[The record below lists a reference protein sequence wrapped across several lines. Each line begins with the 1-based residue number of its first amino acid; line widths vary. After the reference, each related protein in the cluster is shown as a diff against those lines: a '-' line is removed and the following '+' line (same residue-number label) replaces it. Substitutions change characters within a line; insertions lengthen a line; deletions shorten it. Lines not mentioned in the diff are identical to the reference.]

1 MKVYSKNR
9 GCEVIPDKNAVSL
22 ESLCNENLS
31 LNDDDNGD
39 DHNHNELLVVDDEK
53 MMKNLIMFL
62 MSQTLFKLREKFNV
76 TTKATR
82 FNNEK
87 FLNIIRT
94 DQKQRSDAIRK
105 SLKKNYRHS
114 LIILSSL
121 SCYNMLRS

>member
-9 GCEVIPDKNAVSL
+9 GCEVIPDKNGVSL
-22 ESLCNENLS
+22 ESLRNENLS
-31 LNDDDNGD
+31 LNDDDG

-82 FNNEK
+82 FVNEK
-87 FLNIIRT
+87 FLNIRT
-94 DQKQRSDAIRK
+94 DQKEHSDAIRK

>member
-1 MKVYSKNR
+1 MKVYSKNC
-9 GCEVIPDKNAVSL
+9 GCEVIPDKNGVSL
-22 ESLCNENLS
+22 ESVRNENLS
-31 LNDDDNGD
+31 LNDDDG

-82 FNNEK
+82 FINEK

-94 DQKQRSDAIRK
+94 DQKERSDAIQ
-105 SLKKNYRHS
+105 SLKKNYRHP
-114 LIILSSL
+114 LIIRSSL
-121 SCYNMLRS
+121 SCYNMLRG

>member
-9 GCEVIPDKNAVSL
+9 GCEVIPDKNGVSL
-22 ESLCNENLS
+22 ESLRNENLS
-31 LNDDDNGD
+31 LNDDDG

>member
-1 MKVYSKNR
+1 MNVYSKNR
-9 GCEVIPDKNAVSL
+9 GCEVIPDKNGVSL
-22 ESLCNENLS
+22 ESLRNENLS
-31 LNDDDNGD
+31 LNDDDG

-94 DQKQRSDAIRK
+94 DQKERSDAIRK

>member
-9 GCEVIPDKNAVSL
+9 GCEVIPDKNGVSL
-22 ESLCNENLS
+22 ESVRNENLS
-31 LNDDDNGD
+31 LNDDDG

-82 FNNEK
+82 FVNEK

-94 DQKQRSDAIRK
+94 DQKERSDAIHK
-105 SLKKNYRHS
+105 SLKKNYRHP
-114 LIILSSL
+114 LIIRSSL
-121 SCYNMLRS
+121 SCYNMLRG

>member
-9 GCEVIPDKNAVSL
+9 GCEVIPDKNGVSL
-22 ESLCNENLS
+22 ESLRNENLS
-31 LNDDDNGD
+31 LNDDDG

-94 DQKQRSDAIRK
+94 DQKERSDAIRK

>member
-9 GCEVIPDKNAVSL
+9 GCEVIPDKNGVSL
-22 ESLCNENLS
+22 ESLRNENLS
-31 LNDDDNGD
+31 LNDDDG
-39 DHNHNELLVVDDEK
+39 DHNHNELLVVEDEK

-94 DQKQRSDAIRK
+94 DQKERSDAIRK

>member
-9 GCEVIPDKNAVSL
+9 GCEVIPDKNGVSL
-22 ESLCNENLS
+22 ESLRNENLS
-31 LNDDDNGD
+31 LNDDDG

-94 DQKQRSDAIRK
+94 DQKEHSDAIRK

-121 SCYNMLRS
+121 SCYKMLRS

>member
-1 MKVYSKNR
+1 MKVYSKNC
-9 GCEVIPDKNAVSL
+9 GCEVIPDKNGVSL
-22 ESLCNENLS
+22 ELVRNENLS
-31 LNDDDNGD
+31 LNDDDG

-82 FNNEK
+82 FVNEK

-94 DQKQRSDAIRK
+94 DQKERSDAIQ
-105 SLKKNYRHS
+105 SLKKNYRHP
-114 LIILSSL
+114 LIIRSSL
-121 SCYNMLRS
+121 SCYNMLRG

>member
-1 MKVYSKNR
+1 MKVYSKNC
-9 GCEVIPDKNAVSL
+9 GCEVIPDKNGVSL
-22 ESLCNENLS
+22 ESVRNENLS
-31 LNDDDNGD
+31 LNDDDG

-82 FNNEK
+82 FVNEK

-94 DQKQRSDAIRK
+94 DQKERSDAIQ
-105 SLKKNYRHS
+105 SLKKNYRHP
-114 LIILSSL
+114 LIIRSSL
-121 SCYNMLRS
+121 SCYNMLRG

>member
-9 GCEVIPDKNAVSL
+9 GCEVIPDKNGVSL
-22 ESLCNENLS
+22 ESLRNENLS
-31 LNDDDNGD
+31 LNDDDG

-94 DQKQRSDAIRK
+94 DQKEHSDAIRK